1 MEGPKILTPKEAAE
15 YLRVRPR
22 TIYKFIDNG
31 ELGCY
36 KIGEGRDIRISME
49 QIEEYLKRHEKK
61 KGNE

>member
-1 MEGPKILTPKEAAE
+1 MEAPKILTPKEAAE
-15 YLRVRPR
+15 YLRVKPR
-22 TIYKFIDNG
+22 TIYKFITDG

-49 QIEEYLKRHEKK
+49 HIEEYLKRHEDK

>member
-1 MEGPKILTPKEAAE
+1 MEVPKILTPKEAAE
-15 YLRVRPR
+15 YLRVKQR
-22 TIYKFIDNG
+22 TIYKFIDTG

-61 KGNE
+61 KGE